1 MARNWGHSSWNQWW
15 ETEAKKFD
23 ALEAKCDWLQSM
35 LEEKCNEMRRLDGEV
50 TRLGQRV
57 SEAENVNA
65 VLEQKLADLRNGVA
79 GASAAGVSEIPHA
92 EAPGCAGLKREFK
105 DLRIGVAGASANE
118 IPAEAPVVG
127 ELPQAKR
134 LASTSDEDLQKKWRH
149 PEAKENPL
157 TATSG
162 TGPCQN
168 CHGGIVLDPKE
179 ELRLREM
186 WSKYPLNM
194 WPFCSHLGSTLFLK
208 HGTRTWPAIE
218 KKLTKIEGRFLFW
231 GSKVP
236 NSRFWVCMCADCRN
250 IVMGQYGA
258 WDDAEE
264 HEYARDELARFVLGK
279 EKAEDSKQS

>member
-23 ALEAKCDWLQSM
+23 ALQAKCDWLQSM

-65 VLEQKLADLRNGVA
+65 VLEQKLADLSVA

-134 LASTSDEDLQKKWRH
+134 LASTSDEDLQNKWRH

-186 WSKYPLNM
+186 
-194 WPFCSHLGSTLFLK
+194 
-208 HGTRTWPAIE
+208 
-218 KKLTKIEGRFLFW
+218 
-231 GSKVP
+231 
-236 NSRFWVCMCADCRN
+236 
-250 IVMGQYGA
+250 
-258 WDDAEE
+258 
-264 HEYARDELARFVLGK
+264 
-279 EKAEDSKQS
+279 

>member
-23 ALEAKCDWLQSM
+23 ALQAKCDWLQSM

-79 GASAAGVSEIPHA
+79 GASA
-92 EAPGCAGLKREFK
+92 
-105 DLRIGVAGASANE
+105 NE
-118 IPAEAPVVG
+118 IPAEAPIVG

-134 LASTSDEDLQKKWRH
+134 LASTSDEDLQKKWTH
-149 PEAKENPL
+149 PEAKGDLL

-186 WSKYPLNM
+186 WGKYPLNM

-218 KKLTKIEGRFLFW
+218 KKLTRIEGRFLVW
-231 GSKVP
+231 GTKNP
-236 NSRFWVCMCADCRN
+236 NSRFYCCMCADCRN